1 MAVIPLIRRSKAL
14 LISHLNKLVYREN
27 FIYEENIQRMEDV
40 LNEIINKV
48 KENVDVNDIKYEGIS
63 EFADSS
69 IKYKLRVWCRI
80 ENKFQIKRVKM
91 ELDERNIQ
99 IPYNQLDVHTK

>member
-1 MAVIPLIRRSKAL
+1 
-14 LISHLNKLVYREN
+14 
-27 FIYEENIQRMEDV
+27 MEDV

-80 ENKFQIKRVKM
+80 ENKFQIKRAILRIVKM
-91 ELDERNIQ
+91 ELDEKNIQ